1 MVSLITCVCNVF
13 GMQTEIKS
21 HRIDPLLLA
30 CAYANGDLN
39 DKKEAFNLAKSC
51 FRTLLESDDMEPCL
65 SCYTNFFLVISRL
78 LKPGE
83 VRDMITEA
91 TYKEA
96 SMSNGKIEIQVLK
109 NFRNASPAM
118 ANKLLSDED
127 KSRVELPRNKLR
139 PMV

>member
-1 MVSLITCVCNVF
+1 MP
-13 GMQTEIKS
+13 TETKS
-21 HRIDPLLLA
+21 DRINPLLVLA

-51 FRTLLESDDMEPCL
+51 FRTLLESDDMKPCP

-83 VRDMITEA
+83 VRDMMAEA

-96 SMSNGKIEIQVLK
+96 SASGGKISIQVLK
-109 NFRNASPAM
+109 NFRNASPVM
-118 ANKLLSDED
+118 ATKLLSDED
-127 KSRVELPRNKLR
+127 KSRVDLPRTKLR
-139 PMV
+139 PIV